1 MFMRRLSALG
11 YRHSAKTNTNDKS
24 EHEGHKGKKQ
34 GHETKG
40 KQTTFP
46 ILRVRSCFCFSQ
58 REKRHKNVGWPNADS
73 RSPKAGQASARRVYC
88 SSVINTLA
96 GSISFEKLIVT

>member
-46 ILRVRSCFCFSQ
+46 ILRVLSEYFVTF
-58 REKRHKNVGWPNADS
+58 VFALVFAFPNA
-73 RSPKAGQASARRVYC
+73 RSATKM
-88 SSVINTLA
+88 LA
-96 GSISFEKLIVT
+96 GRMLTADRRKPVKPVRVACTAPA